1 MADEKERLAGERDE
15 AEHSGNVDE
24 GFDDDEH
31 ADAESGEASEAVGG
45 AGGDFEGTEHEQEKK
60 KNEHERADEAELFR
74 FHGEN
79 RVTGRL
85 RQITEFLDALAVA
98 AAGDAAGAD
107 GDERLL
113 DLIAGV
119 ERIGGGIEIGH
130 DALAGIRPDVGHDA
144 DGKECHEHKHEQM
157 CPAGASGYQHAEA
170 GDDDDD
176 EGKGVR
182 LGEKQAAEDGDE
194 NEKWQNATLECGRA
208 VFDMRQPCGKIN
220 DEGDLEK
227 F

>member
-31 ADAESGEASEAVGG
+31 ADAEGGEASEAVGS
-45 AGGDFEGTEHEQEKK
+45 AGGDLEGAENEQQKK
-60 KNEHERADEAELFR
+60 KNKHERADEAEFFR
-74 FHGEN
+74 FNSKNG
-79 RVTGRL
+79 VTGRL
-85 RQITEFLDALAVA
+85 RQIAEFLDALAVA

-113 DLIAGV
+113 DLIAGA